1 MIIVRWRREVGI
13 ACIKVTLPL
22 HPGGENISIQNSSI
36 HTGLYWV
43 GTGSISMV
51 YSSPTCAFIIKISN
65 SISVKHI
72 KLFPTLYD

>member
-36 HTGLYWV
+36 HTGLLGRYWV
-43 GTGSISMV
+43 
-51 YSSPTCAFIIKISN
+51 Y
-65 SISVKHI
+65 
-72 KLFPTLYD
+72 LYGL